1 MQIFRRLLESQAEV
15 ETGNLLAADSAEKL
29 QYQRGRITALLWI
42 ADLPQRV
49 ATATKDHY
57 DRTDRDLAERDKP
70 ADTTA
75 FWGSPYYVDQW
86 GRRPAVR
93 HTSPIGSGTASDE
106 PGGTLS
112 G

>member
-1 MQIFRRLLESQAEV
+1 MRIFRRLLESQAEV

-49 ATATKDHY
+49 ATATKDYY
-57 DRTDRDLAERDKP
+57 DRTDSDLAERDKP
-70 ADTTA
+70 ADISP
-75 FWGSPYYVDQW
+75 FWGSPNFASEW

-93 HTSPIGSGTASDE
+93 HTSPTGSGTASDE
-106 PGGTLS
+106 PGGTLT

>member
-1 MQIFRRLLESQAEV
+1 MQIFRRLLEAQAEV

-49 ATATKDHY
+49 ATATKEHY
-57 DRTDRDLAERDKP
+57 DRTDRERAERDAP
-70 ADTTA
+70 ADHSA
-75 FWGSPYYVDQW
+75 FWGSPYFASEW
-86 GRRPAVR
+86 GRRPAVHR
-93 HTSPIGSGTASDE
+93 TSPTGSGTASDE
-106 PGGTLS
+106 PGGTLT